1 MTKTGIA
8 NFFKNQQ
15 LEKEEEKEEE
25 EASGKNNHL
34 KERGSGRR
42 VGGGCA
48 ERSCDCLFRRFSSKY
63 TKSI

>member
-1 MTKTGIA
+1 MTKTGVA

-15 LEKEEEKEEE
+15 LEREEEEE

-34 KERGSGRR
+34 KERGSGGR

-48 ERSCDCLFRRFSSKY
+48 ERSCDCLFRMFSSKY
-63 TKSI
+63 RKST